1 MCGPHAA
8 RALALWSTLAV
19 AACSGPPGGASGK
32 PSGSSAD
39 EQGTGGT
46 SSSSGGASAS
56 SAAREL
62 QSVDASNDAVP
73 MGATVEDGGEVHR
86 GDAAMSVAAS
96 LDGADA
102 LASEADASNRS
113 DGAGPGL
120 LVYPAFAAD
129 ATIDGG
135 LAQLNAYRT
144 LAGLSAVALDSASS
158 AGCATHL
165 QYLIC
170 AAAAGGGNGYLE
182 HTETGYPA
190 CATDGGAQA
199 GVESDLAWGE
209 SESNR
214 QVVGQ
219 SLGQAVDDWINS
231 LYHRTPLLDPGLTKV
246 GAASTQGYSCLDYG
260 ATGNTASVRV
270 LSPVLFP
277 PNGTT
282 DVPENFVGNEDP
294 CPTAPSDPLSA
305 ATCPDAGFIVT
316 ANWYGWGTAAGAAIT
331 AVSSAALTD
340 TEIGAAVPLL
350 TFYADNVSGHDP
362 APGYVHNEIALVPEA
377 SLAPNHTFSVTLDA
391 TISGQTTVV
400 SWSFTTGSRVQ
411 SY

>member
-1 MCGPHAA
+1 MPHAA
-8 RALALWSTLAV
+8 RPLALGSILAV
-19 AACSGPPGGASGK
+19 AACSGPPGGTSDR
-32 PSGSSAD
+32 PSGSSSG
-39 EQGTGGT
+39 EQGSGGT
-46 SSSSGGASAS
+46 SRSSGGASAS
-56 SAAREL
+56 GDAGDLRG
-62 QSVDASNDAVP
+62 VDASNDTLS
-73 MGATVEDGGEVHR
+73 MDATVEEGGTVR
-86 GDAAMSVAAS
+86 GGDAATSVAAS

-102 LASEADASNRS
+102 LESEADAASRA

-129 ATIDGG
+129 ATTDGG
-135 LAQLNAYRT
+135 LAQLNAYRA
-144 LAGLSAVALDSASS
+144 LAGLSPVALDSASS
-158 AGCATHL
+158 VGCATHL

-246 GAASTQGYSCLDYG
+246 GAASAQGYSCLDYG
-260 ATGNTASVRV
+260 ATGNTTSVRA

-294 CPTAPSDPLSA
+294 CPTAPTDPLSA
-305 ATCPDAGFIVT
+305 ASCPDAGFIVT
-316 ANWYGWGTAAGAAIT
+316 ANWYGWGTVGGAAIT
-331 AVSSAALTD
+331 AVSSATLTD
-340 TEIGAAVPLL
+340 TDIGAAVPLL

-362 APGYVHNEIALVPEA
+362 APGYVHDEIALVPEA
-377 SLAPNHTFSVTLDA
+377 SLAPNHTFTVTLDA
-391 TISGQTTVV
+391 TISGQTAAV

-411 SY
+411 TY